1 MPLVRQVALLAGLVK
16 GIRVHA
22 STRQRLDAVLTQ
34 GIAGVFEVVV
44 QDKDVRATHAGGYGA
59 FLGGIELEEHLVS
72 DSKNGIS
79 VVGNGDKLSDVAI
92 LGVGS
97 RHVFGRLV
105 VGYDVVVIRV
115 GPHTRCELPG
125 LDLAVVSKFG
135 TGQGQF
141 HRHGGGVGQGLV
153 GVERDV
159 LVRGRR
165 GRHKTDAVVVGGEDE
180 LGEIHCV
187 EGKGGKYRAKSSRE
201 GAIAVAGCNC
211 G

>member
-1 MPLVRQVALLAGLVK
+1 MCADTRHTPRPPSSPS
-16 GIRVHA
+16 RWP
-22 STRQRLDAVLTQ
+22 RQRDT
-34 GIAGVFEVVV
+34 
-44 QDKDVRATHAGGYGA
+44 RACEHKAA
-59 FLGGIELEEHLVS
+59 ARLGGIELKEHLVP
-72 DSKNGIS
+72 DSKNGKL

-97 RHVFGRLV
+97 RHVFGSLV

-115 GPHTRCELPG
+115 GPHTRCELLG
-125 LDLAVVSKFG
+125 LDL
-135 TGQGQF
+135 
-141 HRHGGGVGQGLV
+141 
-153 GVERDV
+153 

-187 EGKGGKYRAKSSRE
+187 EGKGGKYRAMSWRE
-201 GAIAVAGCNC
+201 WAIAVAGGNC